1 MLAALEIHQA
11 STQGAVGHLLL
22 TAANGGRDIQT
33 TCVGCITVL
42 GKDKLAR
49 HFGITLRSIRTILN
63 GSEKKQNNEDR
74 NYDLFEC

>member
-1 MLAALEIHQA
+1 MGTPITIAMRNKAVRDYALKEK
-11 STQGAVGHLLL
+11 S
-22 TAANGGRDIQT
+22 
-33 TCVGCITVL
+33 
-42 GKDKLAR
+42 KPKLAR